1 LWLGTREEAAER
13 IKKSVPVGRHG
24 RHEEL
29 ANLAAYLCSNF
40 ADYINGET
48 VTIDGGN
55 TWNHPLFDWERL

>member
-1 LWLGTREEAAER
+1 ME
-13 IKKSVPVGRHG
+13 KSVPVRRHG

-48 VTIDGGN
+48 VTIDGGM
-55 TWNHPLFDWERL
+55 TWNHPIFDWERL